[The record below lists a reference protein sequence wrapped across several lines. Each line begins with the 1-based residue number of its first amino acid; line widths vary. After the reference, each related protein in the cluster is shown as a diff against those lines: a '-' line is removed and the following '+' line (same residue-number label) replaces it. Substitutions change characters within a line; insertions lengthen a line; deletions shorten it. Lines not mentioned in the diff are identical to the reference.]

1 MEDWQMEDTL
11 PRKVVVTPTLI
22 IPVVMVKRRRRKD
35 HRYRW
40 TFIGIIAM
48 WFLLLA
54 LCVFLAWAVLA
65 YAMY

>member
-11 PRKVVVTPTLI
+11 PRRVVITPTLI
-22 IPVVMVKRRRRKD
+22 IPAYVVKKKVKKEK
-35 HRYRW
+35 RYRW

-54 LCVFLAWAVLA
+54 LCSFLTWAVLA